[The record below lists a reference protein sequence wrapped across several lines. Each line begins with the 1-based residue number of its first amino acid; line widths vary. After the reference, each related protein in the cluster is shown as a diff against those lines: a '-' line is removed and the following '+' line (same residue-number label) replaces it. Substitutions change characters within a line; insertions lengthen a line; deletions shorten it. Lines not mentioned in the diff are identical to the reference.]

1 MSVTRD
7 DLISLA
13 SYGIPPNESV
23 AEELSV
29 ALGGFISS
37 WKKETL
43 PFIQAGGAELR
54 FLEAPYGRGK
64 THLLMV
70 MGAEARKAGFATAFI
85 QCSQGTK
92 PFGSLADT
100 YRSLASSIRFPTHTT
115 GQSYNYLES
124 IADLTPDQIQILSSS
139 KKITPGLNNL
149 IRSCWKNR
157 MLSPQHYVHSSLIAL
172 LTADPYRQ
180 VSIRQLYRAGHGL
193 QVPIGKL
200 GKRTAMAWLRGIL
213 IYPQVVGLKG
223 LVILFD
229 ETGADFHLDRE
240 PMGIKREHF
249 ANLRHIIDHMGVGNI
264 PGCSITYAVAAN
276 FLESAFSILPPLA
289 QRIERSIP
297 NSRNFRTI
305 WCDLDELTEPGIDT
319 EAFFLELGQRIIN
332 LGTKLGYEQ
341 RHLDKAKEKLAKEA
355 LQYSRSTSNAS
366 VRTYIKSIASA
377 ITR

>member
-29 ALGGFISS
+29 ALGGFICA
-37 WKKETL
+37 WKKEVL
-43 PFIQAGGAELR
+43 PFIQGGGSELR

-70 MGAEARKAGFATAFI
+70 MAAEARKAGFATAFI

-100 YRSLASSIRFPTHTT
+100 YRSIASSIRFPTKVAGH
-115 GQSYNYLES
+115 SYNYLDS
-124 IADLTPDQIQILSSS
+124 IAALTSDQVQRLVDSRR
-139 KKITPGLNNL
+139 ITPGLSNL
-149 IRSCWKNR
+149 IRSYWKNR
-157 MLSPQHYVHSSLIAL
+157 LSSPKHFVIPRLDAL
-172 LTADPYRQ
+172 LTGDPYRKI
-180 VSIRQLYRAGHGL
+180 SIRELYQYGHVL
-193 QVPIGKL
+193 HIPIGKL
-200 GKRTAMAWLRGIL
+200 GKRTAMSWLRGIL
-213 IYPQVVGLKG
+213 MYPQVVGLKG

-229 ETGADFHLDRE
+229 ETGADFHLERE
-240 PMGIKREHF
+240 TMGVKREHF
-249 ANLRHIIDHMGVGNI
+249 ANLRHIIDHLGVGNI
-264 PGCSITYAVAAN
+264 SGCSITYAVAAN
-276 FLESAFSILPPLA
+276 FLESAYDILPPLA

-332 LGTKLGYEQ
+332 LGRKLGYEQ
-341 RHLDKAKEKLAKEA
+341 KHLDKAKDKMTREA

-366 VRTYIKSIASA
+366 VRTFIKSIASA